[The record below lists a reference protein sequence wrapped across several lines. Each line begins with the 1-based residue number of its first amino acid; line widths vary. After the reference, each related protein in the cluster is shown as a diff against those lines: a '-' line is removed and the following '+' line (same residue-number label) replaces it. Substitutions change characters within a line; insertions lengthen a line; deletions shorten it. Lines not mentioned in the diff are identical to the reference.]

1 MVATLRQLCLSLLLL
16 MLPLAARSQQ
26 SADHDFN
33 TKVTKPMFTT
43 RHPILM
49 FDLGHHN
56 THTTRQ
62 RYDALATM
70 AKNDGFNVIQDVGV
84 FAPADLKDVGI
95 LLIANPL
102 GTDDMKSPSVVNSA
116 FTNEECDAVYNYV
129 VAGGSLLFICEHAP
143 MSFAG
148 RAMAARF
155 GIKFGNGYL
164 VDPAIADTSFGA
176 STLVF
181 SRASGTLGD
190 HVTLRGREPAEA
202 INRIRTYTGQSLVG
216 PPGSIPLLKVTAS
229 AQDITLGREGVKGAV
244 PANMKQSAAGHSQG
258 LAFTLGKGRVVILGE
273 TTMFSAQLVTEAG
286 GIKRKVGMNSP
297 GFQNRQFALNILH
310 WLAKGLN

>member
-1 MVATLRQLCLSLLLL
+1 MVATLRLLCLSLLLL
-16 MLPLAARSQQ
+16 MLPFAARSQQ
-26 SADHDFN
+26 SADRDFN
-33 TKVTKPMFTT
+33 TKVAKPAFTA

-62 RYDALATM
+62 RYDALAMM

-84 FAPADLKDVGI
+84 FTPADLKDVSI

-116 FTNEECDAVYNYV
+116 FTNEECDAVYNFV
-129 VAGGSLLFICEHAP
+129 AAGGSLLFICEHAP
-143 MSFAG
+143 MSLAG
-148 RAMAARF
+148 RAMAGRF

-164 VDPAIADTSFGA
+164 IDPAIADTSYGA

-181 SRASGTLGD
+181 SRETGTLGD
-190 HVTLRGREPAEA
+190 HVTLRGRGPAEV

-216 PPGSIPLLKVTAS
+216 PAGSVPLLKVTGRAE
-229 AQDITLGREGVKGAV
+229 DIVLGREGIKGAV
-244 PANMKQSAAGHSQG
+244 PENMKQSAAGRSQG
-258 LAFTLGKGRVVILGE
+258 LAFTVGKGRVVVLGE
-273 TTMFSAQLVTEAG
+273 TSMFSAQLMAGAG
-286 GIKRKVGMNSP
+286 GATRKVGMNAP
-297 GFQNRQFALNILH
+297 GVQNRQFALNILH